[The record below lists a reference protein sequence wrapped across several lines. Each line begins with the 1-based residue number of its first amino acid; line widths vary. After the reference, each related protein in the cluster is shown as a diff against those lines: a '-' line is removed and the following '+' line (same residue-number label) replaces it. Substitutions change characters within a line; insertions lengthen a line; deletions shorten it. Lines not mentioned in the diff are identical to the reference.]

1 MAEPRSDL
9 PRRPPVLAWPRPVSL
24 RPLVLLTPSSAAAV
38 ELPRRLASTGRAIAG
53 VYAVK
58 PLDLARLLA
67 EPLLLGRGLVPW
79 TSGHDALVAARLLA
93 ETSGAGLALP
103 EGTPRAPVAAALAR
117 TLAALRRAGIAPPRV
132 AALAEAKD
140 ATPDDARRLTA
151 LARLHAAYQ
160 ERLAGKVA
168 DPVSLIAAA
177 REGLAGARWLDGAS
191 VLIADDLE
199 LEPDEIELVKAL
211 AARVPVHVLRRPLP
225 PSLRQGSFRGLLAEH
240 GVREVDWSETPL
252 AAAAPPE
259 PAGALQR
266 LREGLFEP
274 PRPIAGSAGET
285 ADVELVTAAGE
296 GAEVRSIVRRLLR
309 EAARGVPFEEMGV
322 VLPRPESYA
331 PLFTDLLTRLG
342 VPHRLHPSLPLRFGR
357 AARSLLLLFRC
368 RGLDRAAVM
377 EFLTFAPVPFETMLG
392 ANVEAQPARWDQLSR
407 EAGIVSGYSRWM
419 VGL

>member
-1 MAEPRSDL
+1 
-9 PRRPPVLAWPRPVSL
+9 VLAWPRPVSL

-285 ADVELVTAAGE
+285 ADVERT
-296 GAEVRSIVRRLLR
+296 S
-309 EAARGVPFEEMGV
+309 
-322 VLPRPESYA
+322 A
-331 PLFTDLLTRLG
+331 PS
-342 VPHRLHPSLPLRFGR
+342 P
-357 AARSLLLLFRC
+357 
-368 RGLDRAAVM
+368 AAV
-377 EFLTFAPVPFETMLG
+377 TSSTSAVS
-392 ANVEAQPARWDQLSR
+392 PADPAIGRGGSK
-407 EAGIVSGYSRWM
+407 SP
-419 VGL
+419 